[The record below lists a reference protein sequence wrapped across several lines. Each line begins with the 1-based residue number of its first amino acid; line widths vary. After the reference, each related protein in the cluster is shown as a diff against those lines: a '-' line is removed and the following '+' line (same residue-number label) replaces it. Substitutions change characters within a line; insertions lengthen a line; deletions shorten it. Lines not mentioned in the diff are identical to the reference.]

1 MFKYISENKNDRGCL
16 SVVFCFYRRHLD
28 MGLTAICKWAWGF
41 HFHYHGTRA
50 RSQTRTAERCGKTK
64 PTRLSGLRWST
75 VACKLHVPDRDQLR
89 RVGWWL
95 LNQPERRENQRVA
108 VPPKSQRPPA
118 SLSETRARNAGD
130 TSGA

>member
-1 MFKYISENKNDRGCL
+1 MIDSAQKRGEL
-16 SVVFCFYRRHLD
+16 IGHLEAALELAD
-28 MGLTAICKWAWGF
+28 ELNGGRTGF
-41 HFHYHGTRA
+41 LIEQA
-50 RSQTRTAERCGKTK
+50 
-64 PTRLSGLRWST
+64 LDDT

-95 LNQPERRENQRVA
+95 PNQPERRENQRVA

-118 SLSETRARNAGD
+118 SLSKTRARNAGD

>member
-1 MFKYISENKNDRGCL
+1 MSGY
-16 SVVFCFYRRHLD
+16 
-28 MGLTAICKWAWGF
+28 GLGLRLASSARCPTTLPIGS
-41 HFHYHGTRA
+41 RA
-50 RSQTRTAERCGKTK
+50 GETRTAERCGKTK